1 MSIATV
7 WSLAGI
13 LLILFAISGATLFYK
28 NGKLARDVRVYSI
41 VVIFAI
47 LLAMVAYFSMPNEF
61 YIDRMIAVIGGIAA
75 MLALVIKQKMFFV
88 SKMILIIS
96 MSVNMVIALI

>member
-1 MSIATV
+1 MSIATI
-7 WSLAGI
+7 WSLACI

-28 NGKLARDVRVYSI
+28 NGKLAKDIRVYSI

-47 LLAMVAYFSMPNEF
+47 LLAMLAYFSMPNEF
-61 YIDRMIAVIGGIAA
+61 YVDRMIAVIGGIAA
-75 MLALVIKQKMFFV
+75 ISALVMKQRMFFL

-96 MSVNMVIALI
+96 MSINMVIALI

>member
-7 WSLAGI
+7 WSLACI
-13 LLILFAISGATLFYK
+13 MLVLFAISGATLFYK
-28 NGKLARDVRVYSI
+28 NGKLARDIRVYSI

-47 LLAMVAYFSMPNEF
+47 LLAAVAFFSMPGEF
-61 YIDRMIAVIGGIAA
+61 YVDRLIAVIGGIAA
-75 MLALVIKQKMFFV
+75 ISALVIKQRMFFL
-88 SKMILIIS
+88 SKIILIVS

>member
-7 WSLAGI
+7 WSLACVM
-13 LLILFAISGATLFYK
+13 LILFAISGATLFYK
-28 NGKLARDVRVYSI
+28 NGKLVSDIRVYSI

-47 LLAMVAYFSMPNEF
+47 LLAMVAYFSMPGEF
-61 YIDRMIAVIGGIAA
+61 YIDKMIAVIGGIAA
-75 MLALVIKQKMFFV
+75 ISALIIKQRMFFL
-88 SKMILIIS
+88 SKIILIVS

>member
-7 WSLAGI
+7 WSLACVM
-13 LLILFAISGATLFYK
+13 LILFAISGATLFYK
-28 NGKLARDVRVYSI
+28 NGKLVSDIRVYSI

-47 LLAMVAYFSMPNEF
+47 LLAMVAYFSMPGEF

-75 MLALVIKQKMFFV
+75 ISALIIKQRMFFL
-88 SKMILIIS
+88 SKIILIVS

>member
-1 MSIATV
+1 MSIATM
-7 WSLAGI
+7 WSLACV

-28 NGKLARDVRVYSI
+28 NGKLAKDVRVYSI

-47 LLAMVAYFSMPNEF
+47 LLAMLAYFSMPGEF
-61 YIDRMIAVIGGIAA
+61 YIDRMVAIVGGMAA
-75 MLALVIKQKMFFV
+75 ISALIIKQRMFFL